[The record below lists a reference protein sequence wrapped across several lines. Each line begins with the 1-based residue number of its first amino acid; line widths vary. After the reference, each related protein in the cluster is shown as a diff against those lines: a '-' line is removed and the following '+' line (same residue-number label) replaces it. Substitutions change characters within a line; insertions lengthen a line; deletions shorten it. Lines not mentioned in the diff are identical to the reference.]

1 ILLNKCEEH
10 SHSLGYHWNP
20 LKCAVVAPSSDT
32 SSYSLYGTSISR
44 QTSFSYLGI
53 PIGPGGHLLTND
65 LIQNNTNK
73 ALHTMNTM
81 SAIGVNHKGFNQ
93 LLSTRFYTQIV
104 RTQLEYGLAIS
115 SFSSPQIKKIEECQT
130 ECIRRIFGGNSR
142 SSTKVMLHLTNLPSM
157 KERVHRL
164 QGKFLLRS
172 INGPRDI
179 LLSQFLPYLRA
190 SASLSH
196 WYKLSKTPLWQR
208 CCNFHNPDR
217 IDTRVFN
224 TTYHELRVENLQTQR
239 QANNS
244 VLLSSCRPFHGVDPT
259 LWLPMTP
266 VERSRV
272 IRWRLGWLPGGVPKP
287 CIHHP
292 NVMFTRKHSIICLHM
307 HRRLQMPCTVND
319 PISFLLSMLPTI
331 KTRNKQN
338 IQRFSSWKIR
348 WPALYQIL
356 FELDYLH
363 HDKTPPRN
371 SHSW

>member
-1 ILLNKCEEH
+1 
-10 SHSLGYHWNP
+10 
-20 LKCAVVAPSSDT
+20 
-32 SSYSLYGTSISR
+32 
-44 QTSFSYLGI
+44 
-53 PIGPGGHLLTND
+53 
-65 LIQNNTNK
+65 
-73 ALHTMNTM
+73 M

-115 SFSSPQIKKIEECQT
+115 SFSSPQIK
-130 ECIRRIFGGNSR
+130 RIFGGNSC
-142 SSTKVMLHLTNLPSM
+142 SLTKVMLHLTDLPSM

-172 INGPRDI
+172 INGSRDT
-179 LLSQFLPYLRA
+179 LLSRFLPYLRA

-208 CCNFHNPDR
+208 CCNFNNPDR

-244 VLLSSCRPFHGVDPT
+244 VLLSCRPFHGVDPF

-272 IRWRLGWLPGGVPKP
+272 IRWRLSLLPGGVPKSG
-287 CIHHP
+287 IYHP

-307 HRRLQMPCTVND
+307 HRRLQMPFTHPSPLIFDLTRAIQSHND
-319 PISFLLSMLPTI
+319 YVLM
-331 KTRNKQN
+331 
-338 IQRFSSWKIR
+338 WV
-348 WPALYQIL
+348 
-356 FELDYLH
+356 
-363 HDKTPPRN
+363 
-371 SHSW
+371 